1 LSGRTDCFSDSIAAI
16 VVLVSFVAWP
26 DPIRCKGKNKNK
38 NSGQI
43 RSLLFLGRS
52 KEIQAALA
60 RSDRDR

>member
-1 LSGRTDCFSDSIAAI
+1 VAGPIASSIAEI
-16 VVLVSFVAWP
+16 VVLVSFVACP
-26 DPIRCKGKNKNK
+26 DLIRCKGKNKNK
-38 NSGQI
+38 SGQI